1 MLNVL
6 YLRFK
11 LKNDENEKDLLIIF
25 WFTLNNRNC

>member
-1 MLNVL
+1 MLNVIS
-6 YLRFK
+6 LRFK

>member
-6 YLRFK
+6 SLRFK
-11 LKNDENEKDLLIIF
+11 LKNNENEKDLLIIF

>member
-6 YLRFK
+6 SLRFK